1 MAAPDYCG
9 TSSLHDVNLLH
20 IPPEPSFGLTKG
32 GVHAMA
38 DYRAYLVDEDGH
50 FSEAVPLICAD
61 DAEAIEKARPLAVNK
76 DVELWQLDRK
86 VAVFPSA

>member
-1 MAAPDYCG
+1 
-9 TSSLHDVNLLH
+9 
-20 IPPEPSFGLTKG
+20 
-32 GVHAMA
+32 MA

-61 DAEAIEKARPLAVNK
+61 DTEAIEKARPLAVNK